1 MANDEP
7 LTPPDVI
14 NKTVEGQIKVN
25 NSVDA
30 ERENEMSSA
39 EDGNRVSYDNAEPGV
54 QPPVDVYKNADND
67 WQNSEKAGEESK
79 AASKVATPYGDA
91 LQALTKETLAARGQV
106 QGGATLYRI
115 GTTGKSAAS
124 EAQFWSLEN
133 PLSPG
138 YAARYGLPAE
148 NIANANFIETATL
161 KPGASFVTR
170 PAPGLGSNPGGGIEV
185 VVPSGGVNMQ
195 TFTTIP

>member
-79 AASKVATPYGDA
+79 AAAKG
-91 LQALTKETLAARGQV
+91 
-106 QGGATLYRI
+106 
-115 GTTGKSAAS
+115 
-124 EAQFWSLEN
+124 
-133 PLSPG
+133 
-138 YAARYGLPAE
+138 
-148 NIANANFIETATL
+148 
-161 KPGASFVTR
+161 
-170 PAPGLGSNPGGGIEV
+170 
-185 VVPSGGVNMQ
+185 
-195 TFTTIP
+195 